1 MSELA
6 GLRIV
11 VTRPRRQA
19 ASFQE
24 KLRALGARPLLF
36 PAIEISIPENH
47 LALKRALEKLNCYS
61 WMILTSVNGVRAVWG
76 CLEDLERTTLPEN
89 LKVAAIGPKTD
100 QALLERGVKTDFVPD
115 EYVAEAIMPGLDN
128 LEGEWVLLP
137 RADLA
142 RPALSNLIEEAGGV
156 AHEIAAYHTVPPQPR
171 QEELEAIKKGAD
183 VLTFTSS
190 STVRN
195 FIHLL
200 ESVSLDPRNLP
211 GDPLVACIGPITAQ
225 TARESGFEVSV
236 IADEYT
242 IEGLL
247 EALQEYYQ
255 EGRSI

>member
-1 MSELA
+1 MSELT

-19 ASFQE
+19 GSLQE
-24 KLRALGARPLLF
+24 KLRALGAQPLLF

-47 LALKRALEKLNCYS
+47 LALKRALEKLDCYT
-61 WMILTSVNGVRAVWG
+61 WMVLTSVNGVRAVWR
-76 CLEDLERTTLPEN
+76 CLEDLEGTMLPEN

-100 QALLERGVKTDFVPD
+100 QALRERGITTDFVPD
-115 EYVAEAIMPGLDN
+115 EYVAEAIMPGLKN

-156 AHEIAAYHTVPPQPR
+156 AHEIAAYHTVSPQPR
-171 QEELEAIKKGAD
+171 QEELEALKKGAD

-195 FIHLL
+195 FIHIL
-200 ESVSLDPRNLP
+200 ESVSLDPHNFP
-211 GDPLVACIGPITAQ
+211 GDPIVACIGPITAQ
-225 TARESGFEVSV
+225 TAREAGFDVSV
-236 IADEYT
+236 IAEEYT

-247 EALQEYYQ
+247 DALRNYYQ
-255 EGRSI
+255 EGRLS

>member
-19 ASFQE
+19 KSFQE
-24 KLRALGARPLLF
+24 KLRAWGAEPLLF
-36 PAIEISIPENH
+36 PAIEITIPENH
-47 LALKRALEKLNCYS
+47 LALKRALKKLDCYT
-61 WMILTSVNGVRAVWG
+61 WMILTSVNGVRAVWD
-76 CLEDLERTTLPEN
+76 CLEDLERTTLPED

-115 EYVAEAIMPGLDN
+115 EYVAEAIMPGLDD

-142 RPALSNLIEEAGGV
+142 RPALSNLIEEAGGI

-171 QEELEAIKKGAD
+171 KEELEALKKGAD

-200 ESVSLDPRNLP
+200 ESVSLDPHNLRGNP
-211 GDPLVACIGPITAQ
+211 IVACIGPITAQ
-225 TARESGFEVSV
+225 TARESGFNVSV
-236 IADEYT
+236 VAEEYT

-247 EALQEYYQ
+247 DALQNYFQ
-255 EGRSI
+255 EGRSS

>member
-19 ASFQE
+19 KSIQE
-24 KLRALGARPLLF
+24 KLRALGAHPLLF

-47 LALKRALEKLNCYS
+47 LVLKRALEKLDCYA
-61 WMILTSVNGVRAVWG
+61 WMVLTSVNGVRAVWD
-76 CLEDLERTTLPEN
+76 CLEDMEGTILPEN

-100 QALLERGVKTDFVPD
+100 QALLKRGVKTDFVPD
-115 EYVAEAIMPGLDN
+115 EYVAEAIMPGLND
-128 LEGEWVLLP
+128 LEGKWVLLP

-142 RPALSNLIEEAGGV
+142 RPALSNMIEKAGGV

-171 QEELEAIKKGAD
+171 KEELRALKKGVD

-190 STVRN
+190 STVKN

-200 ESVSLDPRNLP
+200 NSVSLDPHNLP
-211 GDPLVACIGPITAQ
+211 GDPIVACIGPITAQ
-225 TARESGFEVSV
+225 TARESGYEVSV
-236 IADEYT
+236 VAEEYT

-247 EALQEYYQ
+247 DALQNHFQ
-255 EGRSI
+255 EGRSS